1 MDFSIKFFRARAESL
16 ELDSARNYWALE
28 LDLELY
34 NNSHESSSNM
44 ILQLDSSS
52 SWARDRVFQ
61 ERADPILP
69 KLGSDRLQPWMP
81 HLLLLFP
88 QKE

>member
-16 ELDSARNYWALE
+16 ELDSARNYCFLEFE

-34 NNSHESSSNM
+34 SNSHESSSNM

-52 SWARDRVFQ
+52 SWARDRVF
-61 ERADPILP
+61 
-69 KLGSDRLQPWMP
+69 
-81 HLLLLFP
+81 
-88 QKE
+88 